1 MARFG
6 DTLSILGEGPEHERL
21 SQLIQ
26 DLHLQDKIKL
36 VGYQQD
42 IYPYLAA
49 SDLVVVSSLRE
60 GGPLIV
66 AEALLVHK
74 PVIATDVGM
83 VENLFQKKYMQ
94 KIILHWNLKS

>member
-1 MARFG
+1 AWQG
-6 DTLSILGEGPEHERL
+6 LDIQLEILGEGPEQEHL

-49 SDLVVVSSLRE
+49 SDLVMVSSLRE

-74 PVIATDVGM
+74 PVIATD
-83 VENLFQKKYMQ
+83 
-94 KIILHWNLKS
+94 